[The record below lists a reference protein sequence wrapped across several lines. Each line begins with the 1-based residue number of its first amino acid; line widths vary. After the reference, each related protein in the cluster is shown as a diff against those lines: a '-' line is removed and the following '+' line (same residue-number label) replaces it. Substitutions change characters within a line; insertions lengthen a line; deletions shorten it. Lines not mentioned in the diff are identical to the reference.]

1 MIQNLISISIL
12 MQLMFAIIIALGVII
27 ISGTAYTRIKF
38 KTRKRELDVND
49 VSFGSD
55 EMYEELN
62 NYNSSGNFN
71 DGIIFVYKLL
81 RNNLSKM
88 ESFPDKNQLTEF
100 EIINQTVSKTP
111 ELKNISTLIIEAY
124 KKYELARFRAIT
136 NSSDLN
142 DMNSITRNMTKH
154 NHYIINT
161 VKWNMDLFLLSII
174 IVTSSTLIYSYY
186 YRKNILTDNVVIN
199 YSQTF
204 QGLLGIDQQP
214 PN

>member
-38 KTRKRELDVND
+38 KTGKRELDVND

-55 EMYEELN
+55 KMYEELN

-88 ESFPDKNQLTEF
+88 ESFPDKNHLTEF

-111 ELKNISTLIIEAY
+111 EIKNISTLIIEAY
-124 KKYELARFRAIT
+124 KKYELERFRAIT

-161 VKWNMDLFLLSII
+161 VK
-174 IVTSSTLIYSYY
+174 
-186 YRKNILTDNVVIN
+186 
-199 YSQTF
+199 
-204 QGLLGIDQQP
+204 
-214 PN
+214 